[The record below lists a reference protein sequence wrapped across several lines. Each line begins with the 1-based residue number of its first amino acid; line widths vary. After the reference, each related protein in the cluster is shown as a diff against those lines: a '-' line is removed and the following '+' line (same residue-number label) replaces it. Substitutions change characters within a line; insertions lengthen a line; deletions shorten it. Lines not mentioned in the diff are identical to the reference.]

1 MKGSSSLRKIKYRS
15 SMLAPVLGSLMQ
27 LAHGLLMIALWLSP
41 FYIRS
46 PQWLLVG
53 IVIQVLILMH
63 QYFLND
69 QCILVLLE
77 DWLTGAQYSGSNE
90 KRMFLGNRIAADL
103 IGKELYLAIN
113 AMLPYLFILG
123 ASYKISTLI

>member
-1 MKGSSSLRKIKYRS
+1 MW
-15 SMLAPVLGSLMQ
+15 APVLGYLLQFM
-27 LAHGLLMIALWLSP
+27 HGLLMVALWLSP
-41 FYIRS
+41 VYVRN
-46 PQWLLVG
+46 PKWLLVG
-53 IVIQVLILMH
+53 IVLQVLILMH
-63 QYFLND
+63 QYFLDD
-69 QCILVLLE
+69 QCGLVLLE

-103 IGKELYLAIN
+103 IGKELYLTIN

>member
-1 MKGSSSLRKIKYRS
+1 
-15 SMLAPVLGSLMQ
+15 MLAPLLGYLMQ

-41 FYIRS
+41 FYIRN

>member
-15 SMLAPVLGSLMQ
+15 SMLAPVLGYLMQ

-41 FYIRS
+41 FYIRN

-77 DWLTGAQYSGSNE
+77 DWLTGAQYSGSTE

-103 IGKELYLAIN
+103 IGKELYQAIN